1 MFWNG
6 STAIEGLS
14 GSGSARCKRFRGACQ
29 VDAIDSHGAR
39 DVFQHLLP
47 QIDEGLRQ
55 LVADLA
61 PDILRKTDAARVR
74 DAFQPRRDVDAVAQ
88 QVGAIDHDIAQVNS
102 DPEGDEAVG
111 SDLGIALRHT
121 ALHGQRAAH
130 GVDDARK
137 LDQDAVAGGLDDAAA
152 MHRDGRIDQLQP
164 YGA

>member
-1 MFWNG
+1 MGRAMFFSICSPR
-6 STAIEGLS
+6 STKAS
-14 GSGSARCKRFRGACQ
+14 GSLSRTWRQTSSERLMPPGSA
-29 VDAIDSHGAR
+29 I
-39 DVFQHLLP
+39 P
-47 QIDEGLRQ
+47 
-55 LVADLA
+55 
-61 PDILRKTDAARVR
+61 
-74 DAFQPRRDVDAVAQ
+74 QPRRDVDPVAQ

-102 DPEGDEAVG
+102 DPESDEAVG